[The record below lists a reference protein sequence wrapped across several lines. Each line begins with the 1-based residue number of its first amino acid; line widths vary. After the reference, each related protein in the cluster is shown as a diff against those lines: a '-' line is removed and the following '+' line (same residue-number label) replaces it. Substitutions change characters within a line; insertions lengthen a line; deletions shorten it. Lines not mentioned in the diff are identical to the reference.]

1 VSPVCMKQASTINE
15 RLTKVREA
23 LGASVLDFAQR
34 LDLSRGYLNNIEA
47 GRRGVSIELAMF
59 LVEKMDVAADYI
71 LTGRGP
77 MFQNGKKQPTET
89 GETANLSANPSA
101 NQSPSDKTKGTNFL
115 IAEKGGQ
122 FNVSPRVL
130 VTTVDSAGR
139 DNISLVDTRVAAGYA
154 HGGFFEPEFMRKL
167 PAFSL
172 PDSAYRNGTFRAFQ
186 VSGDSMQPT
195 LYEGDWVICRYVD
208 NWARE
213 ITDSYV
219 HVVVTEERPVVK
231 RLLNRLNERGQLTLQ
246 SDNIA
251 YPSQFID
258 AATVREVWVA
268 VGRLSRQ
275 FTNPR
280 YDLIKEVSRTR
291 ADVDEILARL
301 IALEGNKSLSAG

>member
-1 VSPVCMKQASTINE
+1 MKQTSTINE

-23 LGASVLDFAQR
+23 LGASVLDFARR

-47 GRRGVSIELAMF
+47 GRRGVSIELATF
-59 LVEKMDVAADYI
+59 LVEEMQVAPDYI
-71 LTGRGP
+71 LTGQGP
-77 MFQNGKKQPTET
+77 MFQYGKKQAPET
-89 GETANLSANPSA
+89 AETANLSANPSA

-115 IAEKGGQ
+115 VSEKGGQ
-122 FNVSPRVL
+122 YDLNPRVL

-208 NWARE
+208 NWGRD
-213 ITDSYV
+213 INDNYV
-219 HVVVTEERPVVK
+219 HVVVTDERPVVK

-251 YPSQFID
+251 YPAQFID
-258 AATVREVWVA
+258 AAIVREVWVA
-268 VGRLSRQ
+268 VGRVSRQ

-291 ADVDEILARL
+291 ADVDELFARL
-301 IALEGNKSLSAG
+301 AAIEGSKGIQPL

>member
-1 VSPVCMKQASTINE
+1 MKQASTINE

-23 LGASVLDFAQR
+23 LGYTVLDMAMR

-47 GRRGVSIELAMF
+47 GRRGVSIELAMY
-59 LVEKMDVAADYI
+59 LVESLGVEPNYI
-71 LTGRGP
+71 LTGKGP
-77 MFQNGKKQPTET
+77 MFHNGKKQDAET
-89 GETANLSANPSA
+89 AETANLSANPSA
-101 NQSPSDKTKGTNFL
+101 NQSSSDKTKGTNFL
-115 IAEKGGQ
+115 IVEKGGQ
-122 FNVSPRVL
+122 YNASPRVL

-195 LYEGDWVICRYVD
+195 LYEGDWVICRFVD

-251 YPSQFID
+251 YPAQFID
-258 AATVREVWVA
+258 ANTVREVWVA

-301 IALEGNKSLSAG
+301 IALEGNKSLNAG